1 MDLYKNDL
9 IIKHLN
15 KTKTRISFYLAEGQ
29 SPYYEIYDNDESIYR
44 PEYVDLCVKRSYDL
58 WKKCGFSNDLTV
70 LFEDKYSSYHK
81 GEKEFIES
89 CLDSSKCSVYYFK
102 WSDDGEKFNGT
113 RYVWNTNKIDVKL
126 LFEKI
131 ILSDIG
137 EDTVL
142 DCSVFIMDNK
152 SKNIFFLYDDRGID
166 IFSNDE
172 NFISKIKS

>member
-1 MDLYKNDL
+1 MNLYKNDL
-9 IIKHLN
+9 IIKQLN
-15 KTKTRISFYLAEGQ
+15 KTKSRISFYLAEGQ
-29 SPYYEIYDNDESIYR
+29 SPYYEIYDTDKSICR
-44 PEYVDLCVKRSYDL
+44 PEYVGLCLKLACDL
-58 WKKCGFSNDLTV
+58 WKKCEFSNDLTV
-70 LFEDKYSSYHK
+70 LFEDQYSSYHK

-89 CLDSSKCSVYYFK
+89 CLNSSKCSVYYFK
-102 WSDDGEKFNGT
+102 WSDDVEDFNGT
-113 RYVWNTNKIDVKL
+113 RYVWNTSKIDVKL

-166 IFSNDE
+166 VFSNDE
-172 NFISKIKS
+172 NFISKIKD